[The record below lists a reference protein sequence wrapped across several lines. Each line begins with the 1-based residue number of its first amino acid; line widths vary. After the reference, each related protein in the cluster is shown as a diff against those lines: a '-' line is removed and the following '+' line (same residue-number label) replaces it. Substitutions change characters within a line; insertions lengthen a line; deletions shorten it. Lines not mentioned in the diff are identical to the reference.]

1 VGARDYTPAKEKSKI
16 MRRALPAVVVA
27 LWIIARALVAA

>member
-1 VGARDYTPAKEKSKI
+1 

-27 LWIIARALVAA
+27 LWVIALALVAAYAIAR